1 MVLRYILRN
10 WLQNAAREKLREAVS
25 QAAQKELSGEADAA
39 EPSPAAEK
47 KEEVAH
53 VGIVFALEIES
64 GGLEDLLSG
73 VVGIRGHGFT
83 ARQGGYK
90 GRGVVLFRS
99 GAGREA
105 AARATEALIA
115 GHQPKWVLSA
125 GFAGGLTPDV
135 KRHDVIMAD
144 RLVDA
149 AGTRLAVDLRVD
161 PQSLAKTPGVHVGGL
176 LTVDQIVRFPEEK
189 RALGERH
196 QALAVDMESFAVAEV
211 CRREQV
217 KFLAIRVVSDPL
229 EEQLPSDVERL
240 LRQNTHLSRLG
251 AAVGAAWKRPGS
263 VKDMWQ
269 LKENAL
275 VASDRLAKF
284 LAATIEQLVPR

>member
-1 MVLRYILRN
+1 MVLRYLIRN
-10 WLQNAAREKLREAVS
+10 WLQNAAREKLREAVT
-25 QAAQKELSGEADAA
+25 QAAQKELAGDAA
-39 EPSPAAEK
+39 TSEPPPAAE

-53 VGIVFALEIES
+53 VGLVFALPIES

-73 VVGIRGHGFT
+73 VITIRGHGFT

-99 GAGREA
+99 GAGRNA
-105 AARATEALIA
+105 AARATETLIA
-115 GHQPKWVLSA
+115 GHKPKWILSA
-125 GFAGGLTPDV
+125 GFAGGLTESV
-135 KRHDVIMAD
+135 KRFDVIMAD

-149 AGTRLAVDLRVD
+149 AGNRLSVDLRVD

-176 LTVDQIVRFPEEK
+176 LTVDQIVRFPDQK
-189 RALGERH
+189 RALGEQH

-217 KFLAIRVVSDPL
+217 KFLAIRVISDPL
-229 EEQLPSDVERL
+229 EEELPPDVERL
-240 LRQNTHLSRLG
+240 LRQNTRLSRLG
-251 AAVGAAWKRPGS
+251 AAVGAAWNRPGS

-284 LAATIEQLVPR
+284 LVATIEQLVPN